1 MVCRIETGK
10 GNTMKPEEAK
20 QAIDAMKEQGK
31 SDEELLFALYGM
43 FQNDK
48 IDVNELG
55 DLVQLVG
62 YELTDEFKNM
72 SPDQQK
78 TQGITE
84 DENIDK
90 NDEAVEGKDPEEPA
104 ASKVETKEDGNN
116 EPSHEEDNNDKSL
129 SPSDDKEENDKSFP
143 PSPSS
148 SQPKSDELTPEEEE
162 KARSLYG
169 FK

>member
-1 MVCRIETGK
+1 MR
-10 GNTMKPEEAK
+10 PEEAK
-20 QAIDAMKEQGK
+20 EAIDAMKEQGK
-31 SDEELLFALYGM
+31 SDEELLYALYGM
-43 FQNDK
+43 FKDDK
-48 IDVNELG
+48 INVDELG

-84 DENIDK
+84 EENVDKQQDEV
-90 NDEAVEGKDPEEPA
+90 VEGKEPDEPS
-104 ASKVETKEDGNN
+104 ASKVETKED
-116 EPSHEEDNNDKSL
+116 NDKDDKEDTSSL
-129 SPSDDKEENDKSFP
+129 SPSSLPSDD
-143 PSPSS
+143 
-148 SQPKSDELTPEEEE
+148 LTPEEEE

>member
-1 MVCRIETGK
+1 
-10 GNTMKPEEAK
+10 MKPEEAK

-31 SDEELLFALYGM
+31 TDEELLFALYGM
-43 FQNDK
+43 FQDNK

-78 TQGITE
+78 TQGITKDE
-84 DENIDK
+84 DVDK
-90 NDEAVEGKDPEEPA
+90 NDEAVEGKDSNDPA
-104 ASKVETKEDGNN
+104 ASKVETKEDSSSHEGNDN
-116 EPSHEEDNNDKSL
+116 SHEEDNNDKSL

-143 PSPSS
+143 PS
-148 SQPKSDELTPEEEE
+148 QPKSDELTPEEEE

>member
-1 MVCRIETGK
+1 
-10 GNTMKPEEAK
+10 MKPEEAK

-84 DENIDK
+84 DENLDK
-90 NDEAVEGKDPEEPA
+90 NDEAVEGKNPEEPA
-104 ASKVETKEDGNN
+104 ASKVETKEDGSSSSSSSPEDKGDNGS
-116 EPSHEEDNNDKSL
+116 PEEEKEKGNDK
-129 SPSDDKEENDKSFP
+129 EDKSSSP
-143 PSPSS
+143 LSPSS

>member
-1 MVCRIETGK
+1 
-10 GNTMKPEEAK
+10 MKPEEAK

-90 NDEAVEGKDPEEPA
+90 NDEAVEGKNPEEPA
-104 ASKVETKEDGNN
+104 ASKVETKEDSS
-116 EPSHEEDNNDKSL
+116 SHEDNSGKEEKDNDK
-129 SPSDDKEENDKSFP
+129 EDKSSSP
-143 PSPSS
+143 LPSS

>member
-1 MVCRIETGK
+1 
-10 GNTMKPEEAK
+10 MKPEEAK

-90 NDEAVEGKDPEEPA
+90 NDESVEGKDPEEPA
-104 ASKVETKEDGNN
+104 ASKVETKEEDKND
-116 EPSHEEDNNDKSL
+116 ESFSSSHEGNDNNGSNSEEKDK
-129 SPSDDKEENDKSFP
+129 DKNDESFSS

>member
-1 MVCRIETGK
+1 
-10 GNTMKPEEAK
+10 MKPEEAK

-90 NDEAVEGKDPEEPA
+90 NEEAVAGKNPEEPA
-104 ASKVETKEDGNN
+104 ASKVETKEDDKNDSSFSSSPEEDKNN
-116 EPSHEEDNNDKSL
+116 DLPSHEENHDDK
-129 SPSDDKEENDKSFP
+129 DDKEENDKSFP
-143 PSPSS
+143 PSPSP

>member
-1 MVCRIETGK
+1 
-10 GNTMKPEEAK
+10 MKPEEAK

-90 NDEAVEGKDPEEPA
+90 NDEAVEGKNPEEPA
-104 ASKVETKEDGNN
+104 ASKVETKEDGSSEGNDN
-116 EPSHEEDNNDKSL
+116 SHEDNSG
-129 SPSDDKEENDKSFP
+129 SSFEENDNDKEDKSSSP
-143 PSPSS
+143 LPSS

>member
-1 MVCRIETGK
+1 MR
-10 GNTMKPEEAK
+10 PEEAK
-20 QAIDAMKEQGK
+20 EAIDAMKEQGK
-31 SDEELLFALYGM
+31 SDEELLYALYGM
-43 FQNDK
+43 FKDDK
-48 IDVNELG
+48 INVDELG

-84 DENIDK
+84 EENVDKQQDEV
-90 NDEAVEGKDPEEPA
+90 VEGKEPNEPS
-104 ASKVETKEDGNN
+104 ASKVETKEEN
-116 EPSHEEDNNDKSL
+116 ENKDNDDKSSL
-129 SPSDDKEENDKSFP
+129 PSSSPSDD
-143 PSPSS
+143 
-148 SQPKSDELTPEEEE
+148 LTPEEEE

>member
-1 MVCRIETGK
+1 
-10 GNTMKPEEAK
+10 MKPEEAK

-90 NDEAVEGKDPEEPA
+90 NDEAVEGKNPEEPA
-104 ASKVETKEDGNN
+104 ASKVETKEDGSSSSEGNDN
-116 EPSHEEDNNDKSL
+116 SHEDNSG
-129 SPSDDKEENDKSFP
+129 SSFEENDNDKEDKSSSP
-143 PSPSS
+143 LPSS

>member
-1 MVCRIETGK
+1 
-10 GNTMKPEEAK
+10 MKPEEAK

-43 FQNDK
+43 FQDNK

-78 TQGITE
+78 TQGITK
-84 DENIDK
+84 DENVDK
-90 NDEAVEGKDPEEPA
+90 NDEAVEGKDPDEPA

-116 EPSHEEDNNDKSL
+116 KPSPEKDNNDKSL
-129 SPSDDKEENDKSFP
+129 SPSDDKEENDKNDESFS
-143 PSPSS
+143 SPS
-148 SQPKSDELTPEEEE
+148 PKSDELTPEEEE

>member
-1 MVCRIETGK
+1 MR
-10 GNTMKPEEAK
+10 PEEAK
-20 QAIDAMKEQGK
+20 EAIDAMKEQGK
-31 SDEELLFALYGM
+31 SDEELLYALYGM
-43 FQNDK
+43 FKDDK
-48 IDVNELG
+48 INVDELG

-84 DENIDK
+84 EENVDKQQDEV
-90 NDEAVEGKDPEEPA
+90 VEGKEPNEPS
-104 ASKVETKEDGNN
+104 ASKVETKE
-116 EPSHEEDNNDKSL
+116 ENNDKDNNKDDESSSSL
-129 SPSDDKEENDKSFP
+129 PSSSPSDD
-143 PSPSS
+143 
-148 SQPKSDELTPEEEE
+148 LTPEEEE

>member
-1 MVCRIETGK
+1 MR
-10 GNTMKPEEAK
+10 PEEAK
-20 QAIDAMKEQGK
+20 EAIDAMKEQGK
-31 SDEELLFALYGM
+31 SDEELLYALYGM
-43 FQNDK
+43 FKNDE
-48 IDVNELG
+48 INVNELG

-84 DENIDK
+84 GENVDKQQDEI
-90 NDEAVEGKDPEEPA
+90 VEGKESDEPS
-104 ASKVETKEDGNN
+104 ASKVETKE
-116 EPSHEEDNNDKSL
+116 ENNDNKDDKDDKEDASSL
-129 SPSDDKEENDKSFP
+129 SSSPLPSPSDKKT
-143 PSPSS
+143 
-148 SQPKSDELTPEEEE
+148 DELTPEEEE

>member
-1 MVCRIETGK
+1 
-10 GNTMKPEEAK
+10 
-20 QAIDAMKEQGK
+20 
-31 SDEELLFALYGM
+31 M
-43 FQNDK
+43 FKDNK
-48 IDVNELG
+48 INVDELG

-84 DENIDK
+84 EENVDKQQDEV
-90 NDEAVEGKDPEEPA
+90 VEGKEPDEPS
-104 ASKVETKEDGNN
+104 ASKVETKD
-116 EPSHEEDNNDKSL
+116 DNDK
-129 SPSDDKEENDKSFP
+129 DNDKDDE
-143 PSPSS
+143 SPSS
-148 SQPKSDELTPEEEE
+148 LPSDKKTDELTPEEEE

>member
-1 MVCRIETGK
+1 
-10 GNTMKPEEAK
+10 MKPEEAK

-90 NDEAVEGKDPEEPA
+90 NGEAVEGKNPEEPA
-104 ASKVETKEDGNN
+104 ASKVETKEDGNGDKSLSAPREEDKN
-116 EPSHEEDNNDKSL
+116 NDLPSHEENH
-129 SPSDDKEENDKSFP
+129 DDKDDKSFSS
-143 PSPSS
+143 PSP

>member
-1 MVCRIETGK
+1 MR
-10 GNTMKPEEAK
+10 PEEAT

-43 FQNDK
+43 FRDDK

-78 TQGITE
+78 AQGITE

-90 NDEAVEGKDPEEPA
+90 NDEAVEGKNPEEPA
-104 ASKVETKEDGNN
+104 ASKVETKED
-116 EPSHEEDNNDKSL
+116 DNDKSL
-129 SPSDDKEENDKSFP
+129 SSSPEKDNNGSSSDDKEEKDKNDESFLS

>member
-1 MVCRIETGK
+1 
-10 GNTMKPEEAK
+10 MKPEEAK

-31 SDEELLFALYGM
+31 TDEELLFALYGM
-43 FQNDK
+43 FQDNK

-78 TQGITE
+78 TQGIVE
-84 DENIDK
+84 DESVDK
-90 NDEAVEGKDPEEPA
+90 NDEAVEGKDSNDPA
-104 ASKVETKEDGNN
+104 ASKVETKEDGD
-116 EPSHEEDNNDKSL
+116 E
-129 SPSDDKEENDKSFP
+129 SPSPEGKNESSSEEKEENDKSFP
-143 PSPSS
+143 P

>member
-1 MVCRIETGK
+1 
-10 GNTMKPEEAK
+10 MKPEEAK

-43 FQNDK
+43 FQDDK
-48 IDVNELG
+48 INVNELG

-78 TQGITE
+78 TQGITK
-84 DENIDK
+84 DESIDK
-90 NDEAVEGKDPEEPA
+90 QDEAVEGKDPDEPS
-104 ASKVETKEDGNN
+104 ASKVETKEDSSSPEEDNN
-116 EPSHEEDNNDKSL
+116 DSPEEDNNDKSL

-143 PSPSS
+143 PSP
-148 SQPKSDELTPEEEE
+148 KSDELTPEEEE

>member
-1 MVCRIETGK
+1 MVYRIETGK

-104 ASKVETKEDGNN
+104 ASKVETKEEDKND
-116 EPSHEEDNNDKSL
+116 ESFSSSHEDNSGKEEKDNDK
-129 SPSDDKEENDKSFP
+129 EDKSSSP
-143 PSPSS
+143 LPSS

>member
-1 MVCRIETGK
+1 MR
-10 GNTMKPEEAK
+10 PEEAK
-20 QAIDAMKEQGK
+20 EAIDAMKEQGK
-31 SDEELLFALYGM
+31 SDEELLYALYGM
-43 FQNDK
+43 FKDDK
-48 IDVNELG
+48 INVDELG

-84 DENIDK
+84 EENVDNQQDEV
-90 NDEAVEGKDPEEPA
+90 VEGKEPDEPS
-104 ASKVETKEDGNN
+104 ASKVETKE
-116 EPSHEEDNNDKSL
+116 ENNDK
-129 SPSDDKEENDKSFP
+129 DDKEDTS
-143 PSPSS
+143 SLSS
-148 SQPKSDELTPEEEE
+148 SSLPSDKKTDELTPEEEE

>member
-1 MVCRIETGK
+1 
-10 GNTMKPEEAK
+10 MKPEEAK

-43 FQNDK
+43 FQDDK

-84 DENIDK
+84 DKNIDK
-90 NDEAVEGKDPEEPA
+90 QDEAVEGKDPEEPA
-104 ASKVETKEDGNN
+104 ASKVETKEDGNGDKSPL
-116 EPSHEEDNNDKSL
+116 PSHEENDNDK
-129 SPSDDKEENDKSFP
+129 EDKSSSP
-143 PSPSS
+143 LPSS

>member
-1 MVCRIETGK
+1 
-10 GNTMKPEEAK
+10 MKPEEAK

-43 FQNDK
+43 FRDDK

-84 DENIDK
+84 DENVDK
-90 NDEAVEGKDPEEPA
+90 NDEAVEGKNPEEPA
-104 ASKVETKEDGNN
+104 ASKVEIKEESNDKS
-116 EPSHEEDNNDKSL
+116 PSSEKDNNDKTL
-129 SPSDDKEENDKSFP
+129 SPSEEKEENDKSFT

>member
-1 MVCRIETGK
+1 
-10 GNTMKPEEAK
+10 MKPEEAK

-43 FQNDK
+43 FQDDK

-78 TQGITE
+78 TQGITK
-84 DENIDK
+84 DEGIDK
-90 NDEAVEGKDPEEPA
+90 QDEAVEGKDPEEPS
-104 ASKVETKEDGNN
+104 ASKVETKD
-116 EPSHEEDNNDKSL
+116 DDNDKSL
-129 SPSDDKEENDKSFP
+129 SPSPEEDNNS
-143 PSPSS
+143 SPSEEKDKNDESFS
-148 SQPKSDELTPEEEE
+148 SPSPKSDELTPEEEE

>member
-1 MVCRIETGK
+1 MR
-10 GNTMKPEEAK
+10 PEEAK

-90 NDEAVEGKDPEEPA
+90 NDEAVEGKNPEEPA
-104 ASKVETKEDGNN
+104 ASKVETKEDGSSSSEGNN
-116 EPSHEEDNNDKSL
+116 NSHEDDNGSSSEDN
-129 SPSDDKEENDKSFP
+129 DKEENDKSFP

>member
-1 MVCRIETGK
+1 
-10 GNTMKPEEAK
+10 MKPEEAK

-90 NDEAVEGKDPEEPA
+90 NDEAVEGKNPEEPA
-104 ASKVETKEDGNN
+104 ASKVETKEDGNGDKSPL
-116 EPSHEEDNNDKSL
+116 PSHEDNNNS
-129 SPSDDKEENDKSFP
+129 SSEENDNDKEDKSSSP
-143 PSPSS
+143 LPSS

>member
-1 MVCRIETGK
+1 
-10 GNTMKPEEAK
+10 MKPEEAK

-90 NDEAVEGKDPEEPA
+90 NDEAVEGKNPEEPA
-104 ASKVETKEDGNN
+104 ASKVETKEEDKND
-116 EPSHEEDNNDKSL
+116 ESFSSSHEENDNNGSN
-129 SPSDDKEENDKSFP
+129 SEDKEEKDKNDKSFS
-143 PSPSS
+143 SPSS

>member
-1 MVCRIETGK
+1 
-10 GNTMKPEEAK
+10 MKPEEAK

-104 ASKVETKEDGNN
+104 ASKVETKED
-116 EPSHEEDNNDKSL
+116 DKNDESSSS
-129 SPSDDKEENDKSFP
+129 SPSPSPEDKDDNEENDKEDKPSS
-143 PSPSS
+143 PSP

>member
-1 MVCRIETGK
+1 
-10 GNTMKPEEAK
+10 MKPEDAK
-20 QAIDAMKEQGK
+20 QAIDAMKKQGK

-43 FQNDK
+43 FQDDK

-78 TQGITE
+78 TQGIE
-84 DENIDK
+84 KDENVDK
-90 NDEAVEGKDPEEPA
+90 QDEAVEGKDPEEPA
-104 ASKVETKEDGNN
+104 ASKVETKEDGN
-116 EPSHEEDNNDKSL
+116 DDKE
-129 SPSDDKEENDKSFP
+129 DKEENDKSFP

>member
-1 MVCRIETGK
+1 
-10 GNTMKPEEAK
+10 MKPEEAK

-43 FQNDK
+43 FQDNK

-78 TQGITE
+78 NTR
-84 DENIDK
+84 NHK
-90 NDEAVEGKDPEEPA
+90 RRK
-104 ASKVETKEDGNN
+104 
-116 EPSHEEDNNDKSL
+116 
-129 SPSDDKEENDKSFP
+129 
-143 PSPSS
+143 
-148 SQPKSDELTPEEEE
+148 
-162 KARSLYG
+162 RR
-169 FK
+169 

>member
-1 MVCRIETGK
+1 
-10 GNTMKPEEAK
+10 MKPEEAK

-43 FQNDK
+43 FRDDK

-90 NDEAVEGKDPEEPA
+90 NDEAVEGKNPEEPA
-104 ASKVETKEDGNN
+104 ASKVETKEDKNDESPEEKDKN
-116 EPSHEEDNNDKSL
+116 DSQPEDN
-129 SPSDDKEENDKSFP
+129 DKEENDKSFP
-143 PSPSS
+143 PSPSP

>member
-1 MVCRIETGK
+1 
-10 GNTMKPEEAK
+10 MKPEEAK

-90 NDEAVEGKDPEEPA
+90 NDEAVEGKNPEEPA
-104 ASKVETKEDGNN
+104 ASKVETKEDSSSPEGNN
-116 EPSHEEDNNDKSL
+116 SN
-129 SPSDDKEENDKSFP
+129 DKEEKDNDKEDKSSSP
-143 PSPSS
+143 LPSS

>member
-1 MVCRIETGK
+1 
-10 GNTMKPEEAK
+10 MKPEEAK

-104 ASKVETKEDGNN
+104 ASKVETKEDSSSS
-116 EPSHEEDNNDKSL
+116 PEENDNNGSN
-129 SPSDDKEENDKSFP
+129 SEDKEDKDKNDKSFSS
-143 PSPSS
+143 PSP

>member
-1 MVCRIETGK
+1 
-10 GNTMKPEEAK
+10 MKPEEAK

-43 FQNDK
+43 FQDDK

-90 NDEAVEGKDPEEPA
+90 NDEAVEGKNPEEPA
-104 ASKVETKEDGNN
+104 ASKVETKEDKND
-116 EPSHEEDNNDKSL
+116 ESFSSSHEDNNDDGSSSEDNDKEDKSSSPL
-129 SPSDDKEENDKSFP
+129 SPL
-143 PSPSS
+143 S